1 MKIKIKEILEQKGLT
16 IRQAA
21 ELCGVP
27 KSTIGDI
34 CDGASPRLDTLEKIA
49 QGLGLHITDLF
60 DSPYKQASV
69 RLNGHVFTTIGR
81 SIIIQL
87 EKSIDKTC
95 VCYYYINKHTF
106 TKEKGAVHT
115 YKELI
120 IKLLDKIEDE
130 QFLKEIYTLLVKHI
144 KRAGG

>member
-49 QGLGLHITDLF
+49 QGLELHMTDLF
-60 DSPYKQASV
+60 DSPYK
-69 RLNGHVFTTIGR
+69 
-81 SIIIQL
+81 
-87 EKSIDKTC
+87 
-95 VCYYYINKHTF
+95 
-106 TKEKGAVHT
+106 
-115 YKELI
+115 
-120 IKLLDKIEDE
+120 
-130 QFLKEIYTLLVKHI
+130 
-144 KRAGG
+144 